1 MNNKIRRLVNFLK
14 VLSFDTHL
22 WCISVIG
29 GAILLCASFFINPVE
44 RFLVLNGNVVNAKE
58 NSIEVV
64 IDQKYSSVLGG
75 AHEQALNQVE
85 NTGEV
90 NVVEEESSVS
100 LDDGLPV
107 SVEDFDALCRIIE
120 CEARG
125 EDLKGRILV
134 GNVVMNRVA
143 SEKFPNSIAEVIES
157 PGQFDP
163 VSSGAYLVVEP
174 TSITKEAAMR
184 VLNGEDYSQEALYF
198 QKSESE
204 VWGSKTYLFR
214 YNSHSFYK

>member
-1 MNNKIRRLVNFLK
+1 MSKKIRRLVDFMK

-64 IDQKYSSVLGG
+64 LDQKYSSVLGG
-75 AHEQALNQVE
+75 SHEQYASAAE
-85 NTGEV
+85 SDGEV
-90 NVVEEESSVS
+90 NVVEEEPSVS
-100 LDDGLPV
+100 LEDGLAV

-134 GNVVMNRVA
+134 GNVVMNRVS
-143 SEKFPNSIAEVIES
+143 SEKFPGTIEDVIKS

-163 VSSGAYLVVEP
+163 VTSGAYDVVE
-174 TSITKEAAMR
+174 TSAMTKEAAMR
-184 VLNGEDYSQEALYF
+184 VLNGEDYSQGALYF

-204 VWGSKTYLFR
+204 IWGSKTFLFR